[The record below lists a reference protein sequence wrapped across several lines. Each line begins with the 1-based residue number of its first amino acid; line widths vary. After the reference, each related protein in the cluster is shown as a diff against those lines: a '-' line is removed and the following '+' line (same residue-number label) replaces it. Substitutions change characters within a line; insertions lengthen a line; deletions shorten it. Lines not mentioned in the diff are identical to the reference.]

1 MSSTDK
7 TREKLMESMR
17 MTKSE
22 PANKVEVA
30 DTNVASKTE
39 AAKPE
44 VKKPATKK
52 KETKKTAAKSKDISF
67 PSQRIWPD

>member
-22 PANKVEVA
+22 PANKVEAA
-30 DTNVASKTE
+30 DKNVASKPE

-44 VKKPATKK
+44 VTKPATKK
-52 KETKKTAAKSKDISF
+52 KETKKAAPKSKSTSL
-67 PSQRIWPD
+67 PSKRVWPD